1 MSEFNEIAYRLNYDD
16 NHYRGFRSA
25 STEEDIVFQKYD
37 GYEEFSMSRLSLFEH
52 PTPVIFTGN
61 LDSVRFI
68 DYPLNSGWEVMSR
81 KMYETLLSVGDFPH
95 RIIPV
100 VIIDSK
106 IKEKDW
112 FNNNGGLKQDV
123 GLWNY
128 IAVHITGT
136 IDVVDYEKSS
146 YTQDEKLKR
155 IRIYTYVFKNPTNGL
170 PPIFRT
176 PENLFPV
183 FVSAEAREALKR
195 NKIKGIRYVSAK
207 DGEEWI
213 DTPIDLPD

>member
-16 NHYRGFRSA
+16 NHYKEFRSD

-52 PTPVIFTGN
+52 PTPVIFISYSEG
-61 LDSVRFI
+61 VRFI
-68 DYPLNSGWEVMSR
+68 DYPVNSGWEVMSR

-95 RIIPV
+95 RVIPV
-100 VIIDSK
+100 VIVDSK
-106 IKEKDW
+106 IKQKDW
-112 FNNNGGLKQDV
+112 FNSNGELKQDA

-128 IAVHITGT
+128 VAVHITET
-136 IDVVDYEKSS
+136 IDVVDYEKSG
-146 YTQDEKLKR
+146 YTKDEKLKR
-155 IRIYTYVFKNPTNGL
+155 IRIYTYVFKNPANGL
-170 PPIFRT
+170 PPIFKT

-183 FVSAEAREALKR
+183 FVSTEAREALKR